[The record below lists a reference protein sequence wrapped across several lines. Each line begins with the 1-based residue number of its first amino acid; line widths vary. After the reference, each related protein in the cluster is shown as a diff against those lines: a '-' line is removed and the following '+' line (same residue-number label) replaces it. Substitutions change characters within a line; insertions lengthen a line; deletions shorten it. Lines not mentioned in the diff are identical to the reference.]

1 MSIIVPSFNLK
12 TYMILD
18 DSADTTETKITLRY
32 NNVNLLI
39 LAVQMLSS
47 GGWDGSAARTPG

>member
-18 DSADTTETKITLRY
+18 DSDTIETKITRLY